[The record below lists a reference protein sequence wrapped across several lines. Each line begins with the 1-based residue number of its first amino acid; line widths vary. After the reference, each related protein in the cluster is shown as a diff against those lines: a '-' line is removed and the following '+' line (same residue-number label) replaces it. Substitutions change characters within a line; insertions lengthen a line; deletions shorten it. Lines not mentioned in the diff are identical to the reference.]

1 MNIPK
6 DLLDAYFCKWDEEY
20 HLAFNKELIAR
31 GMEPIT
37 YEEYFDLLRQ
47 EADRDDL
54 MAPNPRIR

>member
-6 DLLDAYFCKWDEEY
+6 DLLDAYFCKWEEEY

-37 YEEYFDLLRQ
+37 YKEYFSLLQ
-47 EADRDDL
+47 DEASQDDS
-54 MAPNPRIR
+54 MAPIPRIR